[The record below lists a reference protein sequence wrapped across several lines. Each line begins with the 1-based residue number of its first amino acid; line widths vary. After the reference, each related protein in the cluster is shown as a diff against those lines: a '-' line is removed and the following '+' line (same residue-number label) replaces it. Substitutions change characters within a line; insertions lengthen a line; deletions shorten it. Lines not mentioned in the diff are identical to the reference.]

1 MAAYE
6 YRNRAE
12 LTAVLV
18 CPNRELAHAFE
29 SAVPDKRALT
39 IVTDVKEYPSGQ
51 KFDARLRQA
60 RPDVVLLDLSAD
72 VETAL
77 ELIGV
82 VGALRPKIHVV
93 GLHPSNDAGIIIRSL
108 RAGATEFL
116 CPPFDLESL
125 TTVITR
131 IMRLRDSE
139 ENGAAPELGK
149 LYAFTGAK
157 AGQGT
162 TTIAYNTAFIAA
174 ELGQRRVLLV
184 DFDLA
189 GGTISFALRIN
200 HPYNVLDAIRH
211 SEKMDK
217 ALWSALVSKRG
228 EVDVLLAPE
237 RPEPVSIE
245 SHRVADVLEY
255 ARANY
260 EVIIADLPAVYER
273 VAQAAL
279 AKADGVFLVSNPDLP
294 SLHLTRK
301 CLLHLEQVGLSRDQ
315 YSLLVTRTQRR
326 QELTS
331 QDIEKVFGAPISFV
345 FPEDRTATHR
355 ALTAGKPIA
364 PNVELGRALR
374 NFAAANLGEVKEDKK
389 KGVGGLKLAALLS
402 SG

>member
-162 TTIAYNTAFIAA
+162 T
-174 ELGQRRVLLV
+174 
-184 DFDLA
+184 
-189 GGTISFALRIN
+189 
-200 HPYNVLDAIRH
+200 H
-211 SEKMDK
+211 
-217 ALWSALVSKRG
+217 
-228 EVDVLLAPE
+228 
-237 RPEPVSIE
+237 
-245 SHRVADVLEY
+245 HRL
-255 ARANY
+255 
-260 EVIIADLPAVYER
+260 
-273 VAQAAL
+273 Q
-279 AKADGVFLVSNPDLP
+279 
-294 SLHLTRK
+294 
-301 CLLHLEQVGLSRDQ
+301 
-315 YSLLVTRTQRR
+315 
-326 QELTS
+326 
-331 QDIEKVFGAPISFV
+331 
-345 FPEDRTATHR
+345 HR
-355 ALTAGKPIA
+355 FY
-364 PNVELGRALR
+364 RC
-374 NFAAANLGEVKEDKK
+374 
-389 KGVGGLKLAALLS
+389 
-402 SG
+402 